1 MSTVLARMGGAL
13 TRHRSSIM
21 SRVRLERGGLP
32 AQLLDHR
39 RERLGVHPVLA
50 QSDEDGE
57 ALLVQAA
64 VQELGEFYRINGQ
77 RAGMTN
83 EFAGRILGHLTEA
96 EKALPEKPQKKS
108 LLGL

>member
-64 VQELGEFYRINGQ
+64 VQELGDLVRDVQ
-77 RAGMTN
+77 R
-83 EFAGRILGHLTEA
+83 
-96 EKALPEKPQKKS
+96 
-108 LLGL
+108 LLRLVHGDVVHRRFTSNDARR